1 MIKKNIKVILAFL
14 LGMIIT
20 IPSVYAVN
28 KYLASDVTY
37 KDTTVENALNELYNI
52 NSISKDKIT
61 FGTNEFITTKSSGV
75 FYTQTLEIPEGIKKA
90 YIYDMISSIYGVDN
104 PPIITGDIIV
114 KQFSDVEQKGCVN
127 GYVCN
132 YYYYHEI
139 DLNGKSGKIN
149 IDFSVAGG
157 GKHSARGV
165 MFYK

>member
-20 IPSVYAVN
+20 IPSVYAVT

-37 KDTTVENALNELYNI
+37 KDTTVENALNDLYNI
-52 NSISKDKIT
+52 NSTSKDKMT
-61 FGTNEFITTKSSGV
+61 FGTNDFISTTSSGV
-75 FYTQTLEIPEGIKKA
+75 FYTQTLDVPEGTKKVF
-90 YIYDMISSIYGVDN
+90 IYDMISSTYGVLN
-104 PPIITGDIIV
+104 QPTIKGDIIV
-114 KQFSDVEQKGCVN
+114 KQFSNVGKESCVDS
-127 GYVCN
+127 YVCN

-149 IDFSVAGG
+149 IDYSAAGG
-157 GKHSARGV
+157 GKHSARGI